1 MENVTWTITE
11 ISNIEQDNVS
21 IENNKSSPIFEKNN
35 ELLSDELPSDE
46 LLSDEL
52 PSDELPSDELPSD
65 ELSLLLEDEIE
76 DLAKSATVKDLERIL
91 AYHSLAKQGRRKIDM
106 ARAIVFF
113 EADPQNYLAVQER
126 NRLWDNLDELSQ
138 HPYLRR
144 FVSF

>member
-35 ELLSDELPSDE
+35 E